1 MQQNQVFIH
10 VLIHRPSN
18 LIQYQVDVTGFT
30 GLSLGIQP
38 NSIAINSFNINVLV
52 LRFAA
57 PHVTNLAHPLY
68 GTMPVLVSTS
78 LDAGLDISGGAER
91 A

>member
-38 NSIAINSFNINVLV
+38 NSIAIDSFSINVLV
-52 LRFAA
+52 LRIAA

-68 GTMPVLVSTS
+68 GTMPVLMSIS
-78 LDAGLDISGGAER
+78 PDAGLDTSGGAER